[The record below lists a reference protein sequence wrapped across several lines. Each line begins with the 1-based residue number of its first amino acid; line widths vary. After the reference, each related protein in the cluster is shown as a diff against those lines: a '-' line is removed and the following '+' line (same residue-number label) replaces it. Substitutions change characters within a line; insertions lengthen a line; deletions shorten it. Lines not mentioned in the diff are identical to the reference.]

1 MGNGLKGGTVDK
13 QIKKYQRIARL
24 ALPTA
29 VALSGITG
37 WLVGGYVASTG
48 NTWAFVVLFV
58 LVAVFGLIGGIVR
71 IVANNRGD
79 ALRFEQMWLEMVE
92 NHHAQQWREDD

>member
-1 MGNGLKGGTVDK
+1 MDK
-13 QIKKYQRIARL
+13 QIKKYERIARL

-37 WLVGGYVASTG
+37 WYVGGYVTSTG
-48 NTWAFVVLFV
+48 NTWAFVVLLV
-58 LVAVFGLIGGIVR
+58 LAAVFGLIGGIVR
-71 IVANNRGD
+71 IVANNKSD
-79 ALRFEQMWLEMVE
+79 ALRFEQMWLKMVE